1 MELPTALKF
10 PSVASDDAALGRRRE
25 FPLRCRP
32 TPDTERSGRAAAI
45 VSIAF
50 ERLIMRAKR
59 R

>member
-32 TPDTERSGRAAAI
+32 TPDTERSGAAAI